1 MSELEKI
8 KKGLLKSANGDGPA
22 LFEDPDFPASQNSVF
37 YHQTPPF
44 KFTWLRPKEICS
56 SPQFVSDGPSQFD
69 ITPGKLGDRWFVSCL
84 GVLATCRGLFY
95 RVVPA
100 DQGFG
105 EADDYVGLFRFRLWW
120 CGDWK
125 EVIIDDRLPTVNGK
139 LVFVQSGHGSLF
151 WAALLE
157 KAYANISVLVT
168 ILVLAAQ
175 SIYVY
180 PSCEDPSCWDFTTS
194 LYRSLNYTA
203 SPCDNF
209 YHFVCD
215 GWKSSHGTNEFVF
228 SELQAMVAHAAVN
241 SLLRVGHAPSLRQTA
256 VQKAAVMF
264 KTCVQVFMN
273 RVDNTE
279 SLKSFLRSLDLL
291 TPRPETVDVLDVV
304 VGLALDW
311 NVPVFLQMSVE
322 HDTTLDGMQTL
333 YFSRS
338 RHLMDWFLRRSRMD
352 GWALYNYVV
361 TCSQVVDYQFNAEVL
376 IFFENYIMS
385 SLGALTDTAHV
396 THTIKITDME
406 NHTPGILSSEWLDVI
421 NRHLPEAALL
431 KGSDTIR
438 VTDIAYLRV
447 VSETILDDRRR
458 RNGHLLLYVA
468 WFVIQFLG
476 PFASLSLVTPSF
488 ANVKDARNYI
498 FFRCFEE
505 LNQLMPYAFG
515 APFAVESVPV
525 KARDDV
531 LTMVLVVKNALK
543 DSFLKS
549 KWMDN
554 ATRNIAILKLHT
566 MRTIVAYPDMVINAL
581 DEYYAYTPDSSA
593 VFLDSRMRA
602 WYVTMRIRKD
612 RLWKPRTFD
621 YDFRLTDVNAFYQ
634 PLTNTMIIPA
644 GIINSPFYS
653 AKYPLSVNFGGLGH
667 VIAHEIVHGFDDD
680 SIREPKDGL
689 SRDWW
694 TMDAR
699 TQYEQRVRCLKR
711 MYFPLGLNSYDR
723 SAVMSEDIADSV
735 GLAQAQK
742 AYRSLRHKNN
752 AVVSRDAPLMSRF
765 TEDQAFYVMSCFKW
779 CSNRRDAGRGYS
791 SDELRCNVPLQ
802 NIPDFARAFSCR
814 RNDPMNPAH
823 KLYGSYEALK
833 YGCSV
838 DGLADLTGGVTETL
852 NIREDPSGC
861 ARTLAGSLLARTTLV
876 TAVVQQQ
883 HTQSRTS
890 PEKMANG
897 IWLGTNYR
905 ILSFQKVTTAGGEQ
919 VQLVK
924 LRNPFGV
931 GADYIGSWSLDSLEW
946 DKVPP
951 EEQERLNYKSPA
963 EGEFWMSYQDFMK
976 TFTSLEVVH
985 LDSETSRDEL
995 SLRDKTPWQM
1005 KVWKG
1010 HWQKGVTAGGCRNN
1024 TDTFHINPQ
1033 FQLILSES
1041 EEVVISL
1048 SQDAVIE
1055 PKVMGFTIY
1064 QTPKPPNEAL
1074 DKAFFKKN
1082 KSLLSSQYSNCKQ
1095 VSVRCVMEQG
1105 GYVLLPTTF
1114 ELGQEASFTLRVFSG
1129 KPTKLK
1135 LIDNQPSTVKPA
1147 IMKAPPSFDSKISSY
1162 EAVFLQVADE
1172 HSSVNC
1178 FELQELLEACLPNDY
1193 VKSCAT
1199 LEVCRQVVMALDTTG
1214 LGRLRYQEYKNF
1226 MCSLKYWQSTFKK
1239 HTRGTAGILRAEKL
1253 RDAIVDVGFQLNTD
1267 ILSMLMLRYMR
1278 KDGTL
1283 RFGDFVSCILH
1294 LSVAFA
1300 TFEKKDPLQNGFIK
1314 MTLAEWLKTSLQC

>member
-8 KKGLLKSANGDGPA
+8 KKSLLKCANGDGPA

-105 EADDYVGLFRFRLWW
+105 EADEYVGLFRFRLWW

-157 KAYANISVLVT
+157 KAYA
-168 ILVLAAQ
+168 
-175 SIYVY
+175 
-180 PSCEDPSCWDFTTS
+180 
-194 LYRSLNYTA
+194 
-203 SPCDNF
+203 
-209 YHFVCD
+209 
-215 GWKSSHGTNEFVF
+215 
-228 SELQAMVAHAAVN
+228 
-241 SLLRVGHAPSLRQTA
+241 
-256 VQKAAVMF
+256 
-264 KTCVQVFMN
+264 
-273 RVDNTE
+273 
-279 SLKSFLRSLDLL
+279 
-291 TPRPETVDVLDVV
+291 
-304 VGLALDW
+304 
-311 NVPVFLQMSVE
+311 
-322 HDTTLDGMQTL
+322 
-333 YFSRS
+333 
-338 RHLMDWFLRRSRMD
+338 
-352 GWALYNYVV
+352 
-361 TCSQVVDYQFNAEVL
+361 
-376 IFFENYIMS
+376 
-385 SLGALTDTAHV
+385 
-396 THTIKITDME
+396 
-406 NHTPGILSSEWLDVI
+406 
-421 NRHLPEAALL
+421 
-431 KGSDTIR
+431 
-438 VTDIAYLRV
+438 
-447 VSETILDDRRR
+447 
-458 RNGHLLLYVA
+458 
-468 WFVIQFLG
+468 
-476 PFASLSLVTPSF
+476 
-488 ANVKDARNYI
+488 
-498 FFRCFEE
+498 
-505 LNQLMPYAFG
+505 
-515 APFAVESVPV
+515 
-525 KARDDV
+525 
-531 LTMVLVVKNALK
+531 
-543 DSFLKS
+543 
-549 KWMDN
+549 
-554 ATRNIAILKLHT
+554 
-566 MRTIVAYPDMVINAL
+566 
-581 DEYYAYTPDSSA
+581 
-593 VFLDSRMRA
+593 
-602 WYVTMRIRKD
+602 
-612 RLWKPRTFD
+612 
-621 YDFRLTDVNAFYQ
+621 
-634 PLTNTMIIPA
+634 
-644 GIINSPFYS
+644 
-653 AKYPLSVNFGGLGH
+653 
-667 VIAHEIVHGFDDD
+667 
-680 SIREPKDGL
+680 
-689 SRDWW
+689 
-694 TMDAR
+694 
-699 TQYEQRVRCLKR
+699 
-711 MYFPLGLNSYDR
+711 
-723 SAVMSEDIADSV
+723 
-735 GLAQAQK
+735 
-742 AYRSLRHKNN
+742 
-752 AVVSRDAPLMSRF
+752 
-765 TEDQAFYVMSCFKW
+765 
-779 CSNRRDAGRGYS
+779 
-791 SDELRCNVPLQ
+791 
-802 NIPDFARAFSCR
+802 
-814 RNDPMNPAH
+814 

-833 YGCSV
+833 YGSSV

-897 IWLGTNYR
+897 ICLGTNYR
-905 ILSFQKVTTAGGEQ
+905 ILAFQKVTTAGGEQ

-931 GADYIGSWSLDSLEW
+931 GADYIGSWSLESQEW

-976 TFTSLEVVH
+976 TFTSLEVAH

-1064 QTPKPPNEAL
+1064 QTPKPPNDAL

-1095 VSVRCVMEQG
+1095 VSVRCVLEQG

-1135 LIDNQPSTVKPA
+1135 LIDSQPSTVKPA

-1214 LGRLRYQEYKNF
+1214 MGRLRYQEYKNF

-1253 RDAIVDVGFQLNTD
+1253 RDAIVDVGFQLNTE

>member
-1 MSELEKI
+1 M
-8 KKGLLKSANGDGPA
+8 
-22 LFEDPDFPASQNSVF
+22 
-37 YHQTPPF
+37 
-44 KFTWLRPKEICS
+44 
-56 SPQFVSDGPSQFD
+56 
-69 ITPGKLGDRWFVSCL
+69 
-84 GVLATCRGLFY
+84 GV
-95 RVVPA
+95 
-100 DQGFG
+100 
-105 EADDYVGLFRFRLWW
+105 
-120 CGDWK
+120 
-125 EVIIDDRLPTVNGK
+125 
-139 LVFVQSGHGSLF
+139 
-151 WAALLE
+151 
-157 KAYANISVLVT
+157 
-168 ILVLAAQ
+168 
-175 SIYVY
+175 
-180 PSCEDPSCWDFTTS
+180 
-194 LYRSLNYTA
+194 
-203 SPCDNF
+203 
-209 YHFVCD
+209 
-215 GWKSSHGTNEFVF
+215 
-228 SELQAMVAHAAVN
+228 
-241 SLLRVGHAPSLRQTA
+241 
-256 VQKAAVMF
+256 
-264 KTCVQVFMN
+264 CV
-273 RVDNTE
+273 
-279 SLKSFLRSLDLL
+279 
-291 TPRPETVDVLDVV
+291 
-304 VGLALDW
+304 
-311 NVPVFLQMSVE
+311 
-322 HDTTLDGMQTL
+322 
-333 YFSRS
+333 
-338 RHLMDWFLRRSRMD
+338 
-352 GWALYNYVV
+352 
-361 TCSQVVDYQFNAEVL
+361 
-376 IFFENYIMS
+376 
-385 SLGALTDTAHV
+385 
-396 THTIKITDME
+396 
-406 NHTPGILSSEWLDVI
+406 
-421 NRHLPEAALL
+421 
-431 KGSDTIR
+431 
-438 VTDIAYLRV
+438 
-447 VSETILDDRRR
+447 
-458 RNGHLLLYVA
+458 
-468 WFVIQFLG
+468 
-476 PFASLSLVTPSF
+476 
-488 ANVKDARNYI
+488 
-498 FFRCFEE
+498 
-505 LNQLMPYAFG
+505 
-515 APFAVESVPV
+515 
-525 KARDDV
+525 
-531 LTMVLVVKNALK
+531 
-543 DSFLKS
+543 
-549 KWMDN
+549 
-554 ATRNIAILKLHT
+554 
-566 MRTIVAYPDMVINAL
+566 
-581 DEYYAYTPDSSA
+581 
-593 VFLDSRMRA
+593 
-602 WYVTMRIRKD
+602 
-612 RLWKPRTFD
+612 
-621 YDFRLTDVNAFYQ
+621 
-634 PLTNTMIIPA
+634 
-644 GIINSPFYS
+644 
-653 AKYPLSVNFGGLGH
+653 
-667 VIAHEIVHGFDDD
+667 
-680 SIREPKDGL
+680 
-689 SRDWW
+689 
-694 TMDAR
+694 
-699 TQYEQRVRCLKR
+699 
-711 MYFPLGLNSYDR
+711 
-723 SAVMSEDIADSV
+723 
-735 GLAQAQK
+735 
-742 AYRSLRHKNN
+742 
-752 AVVSRDAPLMSRF
+752 
-765 TEDQAFYVMSCFKW
+765 
-779 CSNRRDAGRGYS
+779 
-791 SDELRCNVPLQ
+791 
-802 NIPDFARAFSCR
+802 
-814 RNDPMNPAH
+814 
-823 KLYGSYEALK
+823 LYGSYEALK
-833 YGCSV
+833 YGCSL

-995 SLRDKTPWQM
+995 SLREQD
-1005 KVWKG
+1005 
-1010 HWQKGVTAGGCRNN
+1010 ALADE
-1024 TDTFHINPQ
+1024 DTFHINPQ

-1294 LSVAFA
+1294 LSVAFGRDKELYSPPDLKS
-1300 TFEKKDPLQNGFIK
+1300 TFGLEVVIMETTVHDIPLLGHVPLHQGR
-1314 MTLAEWLKTSLQC
+1314 T